1 LHVCWHKK
9 KIWAYHVFRKY
20 RLKLFIGT
28 KFSSFL
34 DFRLILSITAQS
46 IFAVENCWKGWKG
59 ILIDN
64 FTKKQ
69 EKQQQQFFVLI
80 GVTENRIT
88 QKIYF

>member
-1 LHVCWHKK
+1 M
-9 KIWAYHVFRKY
+9 WAYHVFRKY
-20 RLKLFIGT
+20 RLKSIYSGT
-28 KFSSFL
+28 NFLSFL
-34 DFRLILSITAQS
+34 DFRFILSITAQS
-46 IFAVENCWKGWKG
+46 IFALEPSAWPRWKG

-69 EKQQQQFFVLI
+69 KKQQQQFFVLI